1 MSMHPSLWQASVLF
15 LESDQFEFYQLD
27 YLLVHLIWPLLLSG
41 LFAIPFVLIV
51 YLSDVIATT
60 TLKKQQQ
67 QKTTAIAK
75 AITMHAQLFS
85 IIYFSVKPV

>member
-51 YLSDVIATT
+51 YLFDVIATT
-60 TLKKQQQ
+60 TKAKTTTKNNTNRKQQQ
-67 QKTTAIAK
+67 
-75 AITMHAQLFS
+75 
-85 IIYFSVKPV
+85 